1 MPSYSTRNLLTDTRV
16 YSMLYSGDTNSSIHT
31 LSPLT
36 HSIPPPLTL
45 HPSPL
50 TNSLQCQHLVHC
62 SYPSLTPSLL
72 SPITPSFPPP
82 LTQSHTHFNANSS
95 WFSAATRG
103 RRTSSVCWMSG
114 LRLFLFL
121 STRRHTSSKLRI
133 IYCWHVRLGLNLSSA
148 LFPPA

>member
-16 YSMLYSGDTNSSIHT
+16 YSTLYSGDTNSSIHT

-36 HSIPPPLTL
+36 HSIPPPLIPHPSLTHFSANTWFIAATHRSPPHFF
-45 HPSPL
+45 HPSPPL
-50 TNSLQCQHLVHC
+50 
-62 SYPSLTPSLL
+62 
-72 SPITPSFPPP
+72 PPP